1 MNIFSVNGF
10 ILFICFLSWNLPG
23 FNQNITLQKPS
34 GSSLFEW
41 TEMPYFTS
49 TLNTATQTAD
59 GSWIL
64 GGVYANTSSFMIP
77 PVVIKLSATGQKE
90 WQYPQG
96 YFEWEL
102 GVTTVVKNATD
113 GNILAGGWCL
123 PGCDYGPFGLFLHK
137 ISPEG
142 SVIWK
147 KIYVTDNG
155 GTDEMDV
162 MESRNGNIYLLSRNQ
177 LLIIS
182 PAGDSLDLKNYSMPL
197 TDYLSAGLAGD
208 DFLLLGHSSGIYKTD
223 PDGNI
228 LNIFDFEGQVR
239 NVYKTGTGYN
249 FISGNQV
256 IKTDFELNTLD
267 TYDFSNLIPGDY
279 HASVN
284 GDHLIITGNGHIVQF
299 DSDIQLIAD
308 DPYEI
313 PDDFKVNAFSAGNG
327 LLMMAGSQTGAAGD
341 EAMAAKTFLWDGT
354 TLNFNADAEITGLR
368 VENVTAVPGYYP
380 GLYDFQW
387 DGYATIK
394 NHSTETMNTVDLVS
408 KMFNQGICSNWSYLI
423 HIDNMALAP
432 GGSVELPCGPIAEY
446 YMFLP
451 GQTQAN
457 YTWKVHSM
465 RPEGLLDRNTTN
477 DEASVTFMVDLGV
490 GIDDQNQENFGVY
503 PNPANQY
510 VIIHS
515 HSVSGFNWKI
525 VTIDGII
532 VKQGYADNVE
542 MVVDLSGIRP
552 GLYFIETGRN
562 EYKSLSQKLLI
573 FK

>member
-1 MNIFSVNGF
+1 MKIKSLIVFM
-10 ILFICFLSWNLPG
+10 LFICLIWLSPAG
-23 FNQNITLQKPS
+23 FNQNLSKQIT

-49 TLNTATQTAD
+49 TLNTATQTAE
-59 GSWIL
+59 GGWIL
-64 GGVYANTSSFMIP
+64 GGVYANTYSFQVP

-90 WQYPQG
+90 WQYPPG

-137 ISPEG
+137 ISPDG

-162 MESRNGNIYLLSRNQ
+162 MENRNGNIYLLSRNQ

-182 PAGDSLDLKNYSMPL
+182 PAGDSLDLKNYPMPF
-197 TDYLSAGLAGD
+197 TDYLSTGLACD
-208 DFLLLGHSSGIYKTD
+208 DFLLLGHSTGIFKTD

-228 LNIFDFEGQVR
+228 LSNYYFDGQVR
-239 NVYKTGTGYN
+239 NIYKTGTGYN

-267 TYDFSNLIPGDY
+267 TYDFSNLIPGDFL
-279 HASVN
+279 ASVN
-284 GDHLIITGNGHIVQF
+284 GDRLIITGNGHILQF

-308 DPYEI
+308 DPYVI
-313 PDDFKVNAFSAGNG
+313 PAHFKVNAFSAGND

-354 TLNFNADAEITGLR
+354 SLNFDADAEITGLR

-380 GLYDFQW
+380 GLYDFHW
-387 DGYATIK
+387 DGYATLK
-394 NHSTETMNTVDLVS
+394 NHSMETMNTVDLVS

-423 HIDNMALAP
+423 HFENLALAP
-432 GGSVELPCGPIAEY
+432 GSSVEMPCGSIAEY
-446 YMFLP
+446 SMFLP
-451 GQTQAN
+451 GQTQVN
-457 YTWKVHSM
+457 YTWKVHTM
-465 RPEGLLDRNTTN
+465 RPDGLLDRNTTN

-490 GIDDQNQENFGVY
+490 GIDDRNQENFRVY
-503 PNPANQY
+503 PNPANEY
-510 VIIHS
+510 VIINS
-515 HSVSGFNWKI
+515 HSVSGFNWRI
-525 VTIDGII
+525 VSAEGIT
-532 VKQGYADNVE
+532 VKEGYAEDVE
-542 MVVDLSGIRP
+542 VVVDLSGIRP
-552 GLYFIETGRN
+552 GFYFIETIKN
-562 EYKSLSQKLLI
+562 ECKYLSQKLLI
-573 FK
+573 FR